1 VSRRPGHPRSRV
13 TTTVYGDLLA
23 DLETEQAALDRVV
36 VNLAETG
43 WRAATPAAGWDV
55 RDSIAHLAFSEDL
68 ARATLEDP
76 DEFRK
81 ARDALVEAGE
91 AALVGAGRTMPG
103 TAVLDWWRGSR
114 AAVLDGLRALDGR
127 DRLLWFA
134 GPMSAM
140 SFATARLMET
150 WAHGQDV
157 RDALGR
163 PPSVSGRLRHV
174 ADLGVR
180 SRPFAYVARGRAA
193 PDAPV
198 RVELTGPDGDSWTW
212 GDATADVV
220 GGPALDFCLVVTQR
234 RNPADT
240 ALEVAGP
247 AAAEWISIA
256 QAFAGPATDHRPPR
270 SG

>member
-1 VSRRPGHPRSRV
+1 M
-13 TTTVYGDLLA
+13 TATLYGGLLA
-23 DLETEQAALDRVV
+23 DLEAEEAALDRVV
-36 VNLAETG
+36 ADLADADWT
-43 WRAATPAAGWDV
+43 AATPAAGWDV

-68 ARATLEDP
+68 ARATLDDP
-76 DEFRK
+76 DEFGK
-81 ARDALVEAGE
+81 ARDALVEAGA

-103 TAVLDWWRGSR
+103 PSVLDWWRGSR
-114 AAVLDGLRALDGR
+114 AAVLDGLRELDGR

-157 RDALGR
+157 RDALDR

-180 SRPFAYVARGRAA
+180 SRPFAYLARGRPA

-198 RVELTGPDGDSWTW
+198 RVELTGPDGDAWTW
-212 GDATADVV
+212 GDATVDVV
-220 GGPALDFCLVVTQR
+220 AGPALDFCLVVTQR

-240 ALEVAGP
+240 ALEVTGA
-247 AAAEWISIA
+247 AAAEWIGIA

-270 SG
+270 PG